1 MPDISRRDL
10 LIGGA
15 AAAATAGVLSIEGCN
30 VISGGGSLA
39 PPLSTAITLTTQ
51 YSNHVFGG
59 KTLRTRTFDGIIPG
73 RTLSVVP
80 GQQLTI
86 NVTNEFPAN
95 PAAATPGPGIDP
107 MNNPHLFNTTNLHL
121 HGVQVVPHIFDPVG
135 TSDPAAMMVAIQPG
149 TTYTYNFTIPADQPP
164 GLYWYHPHHHGS
176 TDVEVSGGMAGLI
189 LVKGAIDNVPE
200 IAAARDLQLAFQTIN
215 VNASTATPGTY
226 DLEYAAYKPPANGGF
241 KPRADYLFALV
252 NGQLVNLVDFT
263 VPPVCGASNC
273 GVPTPSAPPQ
283 MQMQPGEVVRLRILN
298 GSDTLN
304 LPLSLPGFEVY
315 AIAYDG
321 VNLLAPQLLQTAT
334 APFLL
339 TMGGRIELLLRAP
352 STTASYLLSAVA
364 DTTDPHPWPAFGLMQ
379 INVSGTPV
387 SMGIPTSLPTP
398 TREYPLIADS
408 EIVKQRTVAFNNI
421 FPAPSILF
429 GTALTVNGVVYNETS
444 VPPEFNLTVG
454 TADQWTITNGMPEG
468 HPFHLHT
475 NSFEVHSVTGPTGTV
490 NYNPPTICDSVW
502 VPPNGQVVM
511 RVRYKQWRGKDVF
524 HCHKLVHEDQGM
536 MANTLLV

>member
-1 MPDISRRDL
+1 MPDISRRDI

-30 VISGGGSLA
+30 IVSSGGSLT
-39 PPLSTAITLTTQ
+39 PGISTTYNLTTQ
-51 YSNHVFGG
+51 YSNHVFAG

-73 RTLSVVP
+73 PTMTIVP
-80 GQQLTI
+80 GQQFI
-86 NVTNEFPAN
+86 VNVTNAFPAN

-107 MNNPHLFNTTNLHL
+107 MNNPHLFNTANLHV

-135 TSDPAAMMVAIQPG
+135 TTDRAAMMVAIQPG
-149 TTYTYNFTIPADQPP
+149 TTYSYNFAVPADQPS

-189 LVKGAIDNVPE
+189 LVKGPIDQVPE
-200 IAAARDLQLAFQTIN
+200 IAAARDIQMAFQTIN

-226 DLEYAAYKPPANGGF
+226 DLEYAAYRPPTSGGF

-252 NGQLVNLVDFT
+252 NGQLVNTLDFT
-263 VPPVCGASNC
+263 TGPVCGAARC

-283 MQMQPGEVVRLRILN
+283 TTMQPGEVVRLRILN
-298 GSDTLN
+298 GSNTLN

-315 AIAYDG
+315 VIAYDG
-321 VNLLAPQLLQTAT
+321 VNLLAPQLIPTAT
-334 APFLL
+334 APILL

-352 STTASYLLSAVA
+352 SAPGTYTLSGVA
-364 DTTDPHPWPAFGLMQ
+364 DTTDPHQWPAFGLMQ
-379 INVSGTPV
+379 FVVAGTAV
-387 SMGIPTSLPTP
+387 SMSIPTSLPTP
-398 TREYPLIADS
+398 TREYPLIANS
-408 EIVKQRTVAFNNI
+408 EIAGQRSVVFNGV
-421 FPAPSILF
+421 PSTSILF
-429 GTALTVNGVVYNETS
+429 GTALTVNSNVYSETT
-444 VPPEFNLTVG
+444 VPPEFVLPVG
-454 TADQWTITNGMPEG
+454 SAEQWTITNQMPEG

-475 NSFEVHSVTGPTGTV
+475 NSFEVHTVTGPSGTV
-490 NYNPPTICDSVW
+490 NYNPPIICDTVW
-502 VPPNGQVVM
+502 VPPNGTVVM

-536 MANTLLV
+536 MANTLLI